1 MLVKIESH
9 ACGHSGER
17 NLTNASGQE
26 PSGNSLK
33 KSITYWSTKDCTDCW
48 KTAKQEATATSLEQ
62 FGTLPDLV
70 GSERQVGWAVRI
82 REMQLVKVGELFADL
97 ETKRASTYLGDQV
110 VEVNEIMAD
119 RKAKVSL
126 LTTVTDAKFW
136 IDTRDEDEQ
145 VLLGITTGFDHSV
158 KFNLEAGKITLGQRS
173 KQKQIEYRTKRDY
186 FNRWGERVPSGGLRS
201 IMVGGNKFYDREVI

>member
-1 MLVKIESH
+1 LVNHKRRKEM
-9 ACGHSGER
+9 G
-17 NLTNASGQE
+17 
-26 PSGNSLK
+26 
-33 KSITYWSTKDCTDCW
+33 
-48 KTAKQEATATSLEQ
+48 KTFTSLEQ
-62 FGTLPDLV
+62 FENLPELV
-70 GSERQVGWAVRI
+70 GSEKQVAWATRI
-82 REMQLVKVGELFADL
+82 RENQLVKVAEL
-97 ETKRASTYLGDQV
+97 ETKRASTYLGAV
-110 VEVNEIMAD
+110 FSRMAD

-136 IDTRDEDEQ
+136 IDTRDENVQ

-201 IMVGGNKFYDREVI
+201 MMVGGNKFYDREVI